1 MRNNGKRQTEKKLKN
16 AQIIF
21 LLFIYLKMEYESR
34 KLYDRTKMFEKV
46 ISLRKI
52 TISLP
57 V

>member
-57 V
+57 L

>member
-34 KLYDRTKMFEKV
+34 KLYNRTKMFEKV

-57 V
+57 L

>member
-1 MRNNGKRQTEKKLKN
+1 MRNNGKQQTEKKLKN

-57 V
+57 L